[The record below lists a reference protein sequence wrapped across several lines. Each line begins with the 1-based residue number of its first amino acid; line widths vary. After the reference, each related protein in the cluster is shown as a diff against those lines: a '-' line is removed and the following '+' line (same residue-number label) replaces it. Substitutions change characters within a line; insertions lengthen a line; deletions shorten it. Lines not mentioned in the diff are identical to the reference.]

1 MSDLNKLVRA
11 TLKRYGEQAPERFGV
26 KKVTLDG
33 YVKRGKFP
41 LKLIEAILH
50 DNPVGVEAPPQPA
63 PPPPPPPTQAAP
75 PQQPATFTSGSSFP
89 PVGEQSVISGRV
101 DQIVKYIQGTVD
113 FYIKQFS
120 ERITL
125 LEKEIGV
132 VRANQMRAAI
142 GVASL
147 ARPDQYAPVDQ
158 TFTTNPLGN
167 SLDTGVAPT
176 KEQVDAQAN
185 MAIIEGV
192 PVPGAQL
199 ARPAEFL
206 VNQPSFGFGWNQP
219 RAHK

>member
-11 TLKRYGEQAPERFGV
+11 TLKRYGDQAPERFGV
-26 KKVTLDG
+26 KKGTLDG
-33 YVKRGKFP
+33 YLKRGKFP
-41 LKLIEAILH
+41 LKFVEAILH
-50 DNPVGVEAPPQPA
+50 DNPVGETTAPPQPEPQPQ
-63 PPPPPPPTQAAP
+63 PPPPPE
-75 PQQPATFTSGSSFP
+75 QPSTFTSVSSFP
-89 PVGEQSVISGRV
+89 PVGEQAVISGRV
-101 DQIVKYIQGTVD
+101 EEIVKYIQGTVD
-113 FYIKQFS
+113 VYIKQFNY
-120 ERITL
+120 RIGL
-125 LEKEIGV
+125 IEKEIGV

-167 SLDTGVAPT
+167 ALDTGVAPT

-206 VNQPSFGFGWNQP
+206 PMQPSFGFGWNRP
-219 RAHK
+219 RERK